1 MKNNFLIKLD
11 ELFDKQ
17 FEEEKVNRNIV
28 LERKT
33 YVAYF
38 FYEPEISTRIKFL
51 IRKSDTKAKLFLC
64 LNSQRVYLSD
74 ADILKIISVLE
85 PSEQIVIFN
94 ALLDLY
100 QSDKDNIIFK
110 IEGEEYSGWGINLEL
125 FNKDIVIHTDS
136 KINLRDLV
144 ALLNFIFSKDRF
156 WADISANKDFRYQ
169 TIGKYILLMDYYI
182 FKTGR
187 ANRYLKEL
195 GYPLSASSYNN
206 FHKKYFKELKKL
218 DISVFL

>member
-1 MKNNFLIKLD
+1 MKNNFLVKLD

-17 FEEEKVNRNIV
+17 FEEEKVNRNIDV
-28 LERKT
+28 ERRN

-38 FYEPEISTRIKFL
+38 CYKPDITTQNTFMIK
-51 IRKSDTKAKLFLC
+51 KSDKKAKLFICSGL
-64 LNSQRVYLSD
+64 QRVYLSD
-74 ADILKIISVLE
+74 ADILKVIAKLE
-85 PSEQIVIFN
+85 REDQIVIFK

-100 QSDKDNIIFK
+100 QCNTDDIVFDIQ
-110 IEGEEYSGWGINLEL
+110 GEKYPGWGINLEL

-136 KINLRDLV
+136 EINLRELI

-156 WADISANKDFRYQ
+156 WEDIGGNKDFRYQ

-182 FKTGR
+182 FKTGKS
-187 ANRYLKEL
+187 NSYLQEL
-195 GYPLSASSYNN
+195 GYPLSSLAYSN

-218 DISVFL
+218 DISIFL